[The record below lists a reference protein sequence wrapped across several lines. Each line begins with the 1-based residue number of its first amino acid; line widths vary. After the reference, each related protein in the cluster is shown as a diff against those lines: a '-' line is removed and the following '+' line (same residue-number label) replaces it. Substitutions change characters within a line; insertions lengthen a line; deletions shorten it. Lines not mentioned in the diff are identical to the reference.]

1 MRYLLDTHILLWAVA
16 QSYLLSPAMSDVLAD
31 GQNSIYFSVINLW
44 EMAIK
49 SSLPRRDLKIE
60 ATVARRE
67 ALAYGFRELQVTA
80 EHAFAVRF
88 LPAIHKDPF
97 DRLLIAQARAEGLQL
112 LTADAQIQRYFAP

>member
-1 MRYLLDTHILLWAVA
+1 MRFLIDTHILLWAVA
-16 QSYLLSPAMSDVLAD
+16 ESDRLSPALSDVLAD

-44 EMAIK
+44 EMVIK
-49 SSLPRRDLKIE
+49 SSLPRHDLKIE
-60 ATVARRE
+60 AAVARRE

-80 EHAFAVRF
+80 EHAFAVRL

-112 LTADAQIQRYFAP
+112 LTVDAQMQRYLAP